1 MRVNRTVRTGSISLS
16 PHFSSCFPLP
26 QQAFLPEMGLK
37 CRLLAASS
45 PVFKK
50 AGTFVSKL
58 GAEPHAPAA
67 GRKTKAPCLGRGQKN
82 MPSNRSERHKK
93 AEIDR
98 YLAHIYRFI
107 PFLFQQLFQIF
118 FRGGDRCDSKILY
131 QVIQN
136 IGREECRKGRA
147 EADVFDP

>member
-1 MRVNRTVRTGSISLS
+1 
-16 PHFSSCFPLP
+16 
-26 QQAFLPEMGLK
+26 MGQK
-37 CRLLAASS
+37 RRLLAVSS

-67 GRKTKAPCLGRGQKN
+67 GRKICL
-82 MPSNRSERHKK
+82 PTEVERHKK

-147 EADVFDP
+147 KADVFDP

>member
-1 MRVNRTVRTGSISLS
+1 
-16 PHFSSCFPLP
+16 
-26 QQAFLPEMGLK
+26 MGLK
-37 CRLLAASS
+37 RRLLAVSS

-67 GRKTKAPCLGRGQKN
+67 GRKICL
-82 MPSNRSERHKK
+82 PTEVERHKK

-107 PFLFQQLFQIF
+107 PFLF
-118 FRGGDRCDSKILY
+118 
-131 QVIQN
+131 
-136 IGREECRKGRA
+136 
-147 EADVFDP
+147 

>member
-1 MRVNRTVRTGSISLS
+1 
-16 PHFSSCFPLP
+16 
-26 QQAFLPEMGLK
+26 MGPK

-67 GRKTKAPCLGRGQKN
+67 GRKICL
-82 MPSNRSERHKK
+82 PTEAERHKK

>member
-1 MRVNRTVRTGSISLS
+1 
-16 PHFSSCFPLP
+16 
-26 QQAFLPEMGLK
+26 MGQK
-37 CRLLAASS
+37 RRLLAASS

-67 GRKTKAPCLGRGQKN
+67 GRKTKANAPAAGRKTKANAPAAGRKICL
-82 MPSNRSERHKK
+82 PPEVERHKT

-107 PFLFQQLFQIF
+107 PFLF
-118 FRGGDRCDSKILY
+118 
-131 QVIQN
+131 
-136 IGREECRKGRA
+136 
-147 EADVFDP
+147 

>member
-1 MRVNRTVRTGSISLS
+1 
-16 PHFSSCFPLP
+16 
-26 QQAFLPEMGLK
+26 MGQK
-37 CRLLAASS
+37 RRLLAASS

-67 GRKTKAPCLGRGQKN
+67 GRKICL
-82 MPSNRSERHKK
+82 PTEVERHKK

-107 PFLFQQLFQIF
+107 PILFQQLFQIF

>member
-1 MRVNRTVRTGSISLS
+1 
-16 PHFSSCFPLP
+16 
-26 QQAFLPEMGLK
+26 MGLK

-58 GAEPHAPAA
+58 GAEPHAPVA
-67 GRKTKAPCLGRGQKN
+67 GRKICL
-82 MPSNRSERHKK
+82 PTEVERHKK

-107 PFLFQQLFQIF
+107 PFLF
-118 FRGGDRCDSKILY
+118 
-131 QVIQN
+131 
-136 IGREECRKGRA
+136 
-147 EADVFDP
+147 

>member
-1 MRVNRTVRTGSISLS
+1 
-16 PHFSSCFPLP
+16 
-26 QQAFLPEMGLK
+26 MGLK

-67 GRKTKAPCLGRGQKN
+67 GRKICL
-82 MPSNRSERHKK
+82 PTEVERHKK

>member
-37 CRLLAASS
+37 RRLLAVSS

-67 GRKTKAPCLGRGQKN
+67 GRKICL
-82 MPSNRSERHKK
+82 PTEVERHKK

-107 PFLFQQLFQIF
+107 PFLF
-118 FRGGDRCDSKILY
+118 
-131 QVIQN
+131 
-136 IGREECRKGRA
+136 
-147 EADVFDP
+147 

>member
-1 MRVNRTVRTGSISLS
+1 
-16 PHFSSCFPLP
+16 
-26 QQAFLPEMGLK
+26 MGQK
-37 CRLLAASS
+37 RRLLAVSS

-58 GAEPHAPAA
+58 GAEPHALAA
-67 GRKTKAPCLGRGQKN
+67 GRKICL
-82 MPSNRSERHKK
+82 PTEVERHKK

-118 FRGGDRCDSKILY
+118 FRCGDRCNSKILY

>member
-1 MRVNRTVRTGSISLS
+1 
-16 PHFSSCFPLP
+16 
-26 QQAFLPEMGLK
+26 MGLK

-50 AGTFVSKL
+50 AGTFVNKL

-67 GRKTKAPCLGRGQKN
+67 GRKICL
-82 MPSNRSERHKK
+82 PTEVERHKK

-107 PFLFQQLFQIF
+107 PFLF
-118 FRGGDRCDSKILY
+118 
-131 QVIQN
+131 
-136 IGREECRKGRA
+136 
-147 EADVFDP
+147 

>member
-1 MRVNRTVRTGSISLS
+1 MGLYHFC

-67 GRKTKAPCLGRGQKN
+67 GRKTKANAPAAGRKICL
-82 MPSNRSERHKK
+82 PTEVERHKK

-107 PFLFQQLFQIF
+107 PFLF
-118 FRGGDRCDSKILY
+118 
-131 QVIQN
+131 
-136 IGREECRKGRA
+136 
-147 EADVFDP
+147 

>member
-1 MRVNRTVRTGSISLS
+1 
-16 PHFSSCFPLP
+16 
-26 QQAFLPEMGLK
+26 MGLK

-67 GRKTKAPCLGRGQKN
+67 GRKICL
-82 MPSNRSERHKK
+82 PTEVERHKK

-136 IGREECRKGRA
+136 IGREECRKRRA

>member
-1 MRVNRTVRTGSISLS
+1 
-16 PHFSSCFPLP
+16 
-26 QQAFLPEMGLK
+26 MGQK
-37 CRLLAASS
+37 RRLLAVSS

-67 GRKTKAPCLGRGQKN
+67 GRKICL
-82 MPSNRSERHKK
+82 PTEVERHKK

>member
-1 MRVNRTVRTGSISLS
+1 
-16 PHFSSCFPLP
+16 
-26 QQAFLPEMGLK
+26 MGQK
-37 CRLLAASS
+37 RRLLAASS

-67 GRKTKAPCLGRGQKN
+67 GRKTKAHAPAAGRKIKVHAPAAGIKICLTTEV
-82 MPSNRSERHKK
+82 ERHKK

-107 PFLFQQLFQIF
+107 PFLF
-118 FRGGDRCDSKILY
+118 
-131 QVIQN
+131 
-136 IGREECRKGRA
+136 
-147 EADVFDP
+147 

>member
-1 MRVNRTVRTGSISLS
+1 
-16 PHFSSCFPLP
+16 
-26 QQAFLPEMGLK
+26 MGPK

-67 GRKTKAPCLGRGQKN
+67 GRKTKAHAPAAGRKICL
-82 MPSNRSERHKK
+82 PTEAERHKK

>member
-1 MRVNRTVRTGSISLS
+1 MCFVFYIIINLMTLGVGCPFFVVLPGRGRPFLTKLPGPWMRLFCCLAGAVGLYHFYT
-16 PHFSSCFPLP
+16 HFSSCFPLP

-82 MPSNRSERHKK
+82 MPSNLS
-93 AEIDR
+93 
-98 YLAHIYRFI
+98 
-107 PFLFQQLFQIF
+107 
-118 FRGGDRCDSKILY
+118 
-131 QVIQN
+131 
-136 IGREECRKGRA
+136 
-147 EADVFDP
+147 